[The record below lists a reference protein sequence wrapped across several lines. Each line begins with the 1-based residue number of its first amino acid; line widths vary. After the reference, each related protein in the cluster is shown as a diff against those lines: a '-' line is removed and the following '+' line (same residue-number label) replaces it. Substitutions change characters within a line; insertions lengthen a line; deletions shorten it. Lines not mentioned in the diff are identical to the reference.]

1 MGSVSESPSNSININ
16 NMSWRATKCE
26 RLARAAIKL
35 KRVSAALFLQLARFT
50 NNIER
55 AFPKRRKSFFGL
67 ILQVTTTSSWRRRK
81 TRHSGEPPGGVVR
94 SGFSTPRQNGSE
106 TNKKVRA
113 ALTRDCQWYTGGR
126 WGWRQVRMALM
137 GWATHVL
144 QWQLQWEARL

>member
-1 MGSVSESPSNSININ
+1 MSFSVTSLQAPLIPTYSLVKVPVTVSNVIWVQS
-16 NMSWRATKCE
+16 AKVPQTKLNQYQQHVVTSQSE

-113 ALTRDCQWYTGGR
+113 ALTRDCQ
-126 WGWRQVRMALM
+126 
-137 GWATHVL
+137 
-144 QWQLQWEARL
+144 